1 MAEDKKKVAPQV
13 SAKPAAKPAT
23 KAAAPATK
31 TAAKPATKAAAPAT
45 KTAAKPATKAAAP
58 AAKSATKPATKAAAP
73 AAKSAAKPTTKAA
86 APAAKPVSKTTAPAA
101 KTAASTAKK
110 AVTTVKKAAKTSVHQ
125 TAVAIIKAQDA
136 SKKRQEQK
144 KAERAAAAKDPNAK
158 KKKTWQDIKVMG
170 GALLSKM
177 ARGGAMELR
186 TNAEEVNKLNVF
198 PVPDGDTGDNM
209 RMTIESGVAAI
220 ENLES
225 DNLADVM
232 KAFSHGMLLGAR
244 GNSGVILSQFFAGT
258 AKGIEGVDQAD
269 PAVFGR
275 ALQRGVDQAYKSV
288 MTPTEGTILTVARE
302 AVEYAVSR
310 ITPKSTIQTLFD
322 DLVGEMHA
330 SLERT
335 PEILT
340 VLREA
345 GVVDSGG
352 AGLFYIMDGFNR
364 VLNGEEFLDEEGFNK
379 LTEKKSKKSAPAPA
393 PELDLDGFGPD
404 SVMTYGYCTELLVR
418 LQTSKINIATFDVE
432 ELKAFLASVGDSIVA
447 FQTDSIVKIHV
458 HTLTPEKVLAHC
470 RTFGEF
476 LKVKIENM
484 SLQHSSVEEGK
495 QEEVPAPVKEEAPA
509 EPAKPAKKYGVVAV
523 CTGPGIEQ
531 LYRDFGTDEVV
542 EGGQTQ
548 NPSTNDFLDAFA
560 KVNAEHIFVFPNNG
574 NIFMA
579 AQQAAE
585 IYTAA
590 KIHVIPSKNIGSGYV
605 ALSTANFDCEDAE
618 TIANEMTEALGRV
631 TAGYVS
637 PSIRDAEING
647 VTIKNGDTIGII
659 GKEIVLSIPNQHIA
673 AMGLAAKILDGD
685 KFMLTVFCGKDAT
698 PEQQSA
704 LQADIQKTY
713 PAVETYFIDGG
724 QDIYPFIF
732 VAE

>member
-1 MAEDKKKVAPQV
+1 MAEDKKKATSQP
-13 SAKPAAKPAT
+13 SSKPAAKPVQKTVA
-23 KAAAPATK
+23 KPAQK
-31 TAAKPATKAAAPAT
+31 TAAKPAKKQTLIPEDV
-45 KTAAKPATKAAAP
+45 AKI
-58 AAKSATKPATKAAAP
+58 
-73 AAKSAAKPTTKAA
+73 
-86 APAAKPVSKTTAPAA
+86 
-101 KTAASTAKK
+101 AASTAKK
-110 AVTTVKKAAKTSVHQ
+110 AATTVRKAAKTSVHQ
-125 TAVAIIKAQDA
+125 TAVAIIKVQDA
-136 SKKRQEQK
+136 TKKMQEQK

-158 KKKTWQDIKVMG
+158 KKTTWEDIKVMG
-170 GALLSKM
+170 GNLLSKM
-177 ARGGAMELR
+177 AKGGAMQLR
-186 TNAEEVNKLNVF
+186 SNAEEVNKLNVF

-275 ALQRGVDQAYKSV
+275 ALQRGVEQAYTSV

-310 ITPKSTIQTLFD
+310 ITPESTIQTLFN
-322 DLVGEMHA
+322 DLVSEMHA

-335 PEILT
+335 PEILS

-364 VLNGEEFLDEEGFNK
+364 VLNGEEFLDEEGFAK
-379 LTEKKSKKSAPAPA
+379 LSAKKKPDTAQEP
-393 PELDLDGFGPD
+393 DLDGFGPD

-418 LQTSKINIATFDVE
+418 LQNSKTNITTFDIDA
-432 ELKAFLASVGDSIVA
+432 LKAFLATVGDSIVA

-484 SLQHSSVEEGK
+484 SLQHSSTVEGDK
-495 QEEVPAPVKEEAPA
+495 TEAPTPQKAEQA
-509 EPAKPAKKYGVVAV
+509 EPAAPAAPAAPTKKYGVVAV

-560 KVNAEHIFVFPNNG
+560 KVSAEHIFVFPNNS

-579 AQQAAE
+579 AQQAAD

-605 ALSTANFDCEDAE
+605 ALSSANFDLDDADV
-618 TIANEMTEALGRV
+618 IANEMTEALGRV

-659 GKEIVLSIPNQHIA
+659 GKEIVLSNLDQHA
-673 AMGLAAKILDGD
+673 AALELTGKILEGD

-698 PEQQSA
+698 PDQQAA

-713 PAVETYFIDGG
+713 PAIEVYFIDGG

>member
-1 MAEDKKKVAPQV
+1 MAEDKKKATSSSSVKQTAP
-13 SAKPAAKPAT
+13 
-23 KAAAPATK
+23 
-31 TAAKPATKAAAPAT
+31 
-45 KTAAKPATKAAAP
+45 
-58 AAKSATKPATKAAAP
+58 
-73 AAKSAAKPTTKAA
+73 
-86 APAAKPVSKTTAPAA
+86 KTT
-101 KTAASTAKK
+101 TQTAKK
-110 AVTTVKKAAKTSVHQ
+110 AIKREDVAKIAESAKKAATTVKKAAKTSVHQ
-125 TAVAIIKAQDA
+125 TAVAIIKVQDA
-136 SKKRQEQK
+136 TKKKAEQK

-158 KKKTWQDIKVMG
+158 KKPTWQDIKVMG
-170 GALLSKM
+170 GNLLSKM
-177 ARGGAMELR
+177 AKGGALQLR
-186 TNAEEVNKLNVF
+186 SNAEEVNKLNVF
-198 PVPDGDTGDNM
+198 PVLDGDTGDNM

-220 ENLES
+220 ENLET

-269 PAVFGR
+269 PAAFGR
-275 ALQRGVDQAYKSV
+275 ALQRGVAQAYTSV

-310 ITPKSTIQTLFD
+310 ITPESTIQTLFA

-335 PEILT
+335 PEILS

-364 VLNGEEFLDEEGFNK
+364 VLNGDEFLDEEGFAK
-379 LTEKKSKKSAPAPA
+379 LTEKKQEASAPEA
-393 PELDLDGFGPD
+393 DLDGFGPD

-418 LQTSKINIATFDVE
+418 LQNSKTNIATFDIE
-432 ELKAFLASVGDSIVA
+432 TLKAFLSSVGDSIVA

-484 SLQHSSVEEGK
+484 SLQHSSVVEG
-495 QEEVPAPVKEEAPA
+495 EKEEAPA
-509 EPAKPAKKYGVVAV
+509 PAKEEAPVAPLKKYGVVAV

-579 AQQAAE
+579 AQQAAD

-605 ALSTANFDCEDAE
+605 ALSTANFECEDAE

-659 GKEIVLSIPNQHIA
+659 GKEIILSNPDQHA
-673 AMGLAAKILDGD
+673 AALSLTEKILEGD

-704 LQADIQKTY
+704 LQADIQKNY
-713 PAVETYFIDGG
+713 PAVESYFIDGG

>member
-1 MAEDKKKVAPQV
+1 MAEDKKKVAPQASGK
-13 SAKPAAKPAT
+13 SAEKPAA
-23 KAAAPATK
+23 KAAAPAK
-31 TAAKPATKAAAPAT
+31 K
-45 KTAAKPATKAAAP
+45 
-58 AAKSATKPATKAAAP
+58 P
-73 AAKSAAKPTTKAA
+73 AAKSAAKQTIKREDV
-86 APAAKPVSKTTAPAA
+86 AKL
-101 KTAASTAKK
+101 AASTAQ
-110 AVTTVKKAAKTSVHQ
+110 TIKKAAKTSVHQ
-125 TAVAIIKAQDA
+125 TAVAIIKVQDA
-136 SKKRQEQK
+136 TKKKAEQK

-158 KKKTWQDIKVMG
+158 KKTTWNDIKVMG
-170 GALLSKM
+170 GNLLSRM
-177 ARGGAMELR
+177 AKGGAMQLR
-186 TNAEEVNKLNVF
+186 SNAEEVNKLNVF

-220 ENLES
+220 EGLET

-258 AKGIEGVDQAD
+258 AKGIEGIDQAD
-269 PAVFGR
+269 PTAFGR
-275 ALQRGVDQAYKSV
+275 ALQRGVEQAYMSV

-302 AVEYAVSR
+302 AVEYAVAR
-310 ITPKSTIQTLFD
+310 ITPESTIQTLFS
-322 DLVGEMHA
+322 DLVGEMRA

-335 PEILT
+335 PEILS

-364 VLNGEEFLDEEGFNK
+364 VLNGEEILGEEQMAQ
-379 LTEKKSKKSAPAPA
+379 LTANAKPTSAPATN
-393 PELDLDGFGPD
+393 LDGFGPD

-418 LQTSKINIATFDVE
+418 LQNAKTNIATFDVDA
-432 ELKAFLASVGDSIVA
+432 LKAFLSTLGDSIVA

-476 LKVKIENM
+476 LTVKIENM
-484 SLQHSSVEEGK
+484 SLQHSSTVEGD
-495 QEEVPAPVKEEAPA
+495 QAEEAAPA
-509 EPAKPAKKYGVVAV
+509 QEPVPAKPAKKYGVVAV

-579 AQQAAE
+579 AQQAAD

-590 KIHVIPSKNIGSGYV
+590 QIHVIPSKNIGSGYV
-605 ALSTANFDCEDAE
+605 ALSTANFECEDAE
-618 TIANEMTEALGRV
+618 MIAAEMTEALGRV

-659 GKEIVLSIPNQHIA
+659 GKEIVLSIPDQHA
-673 AMGLAAKILDGD
+673 AALGLAEKILADD

-698 PEQQSA
+698 PDQQAA

-713 PAVETYFIDGG
+713 PSIELYFIDGG

>member
-1 MAEDKKKVAPQV
+1 MAEDKKK
-13 SAKPAAKPAT
+13 AT
-23 KAAAPATK
+23 SVPSSKQTASK
-31 TAAKPATKAAAPAT
+31 TAKQPAK
-45 KTAAKPATKAAAP
+45 KTAIKKEDVAKI
-58 AAKSATKPATKAAAP
+58 
-73 AAKSAAKPTTKAA
+73 
-86 APAAKPVSKTTAPAA
+86 
-101 KTAASTAKK
+101 AASTAKK
-110 AVTTVKKAAKTSVHQ
+110 AATTVKKAAKTSVHQ
-125 TAVAIIKAQDA
+125 TAVAIIKVQDA
-136 SKKRQEQK
+136 TKKKAEQK

-158 KKKTWQDIKVMG
+158 KKPTWQDIKVMG
-170 GALLSKM
+170 GNLLSKM
-177 ARGGAMELR
+177 AKGGAMQLR
-186 TNAEEVNKLNVF
+186 SNADEVNKLNVF

-220 ENLES
+220 ENLET

-269 PAVFGR
+269 PAAFGR
-275 ALQRGVDQAYKSV
+275 ALQRGVQQAYTSV

-302 AVEYAVSR
+302 AVEYAVAR
-310 ITPKSTIQTLFD
+310 ITPESTIQTLFA

-335 PEILT
+335 PEILS

-364 VLNGEEFLDEEGFNK
+364 VLNGEEFLDEEGFAK
-379 LTEKKSKKSAPAPA
+379 LSAKKEKTAA
-393 PELDLDGFGPD
+393 PEEELDAFGPD

-418 LQTSKINIATFDVE
+418 LQNAKTNIAAFDVDA
-432 ELKAFLASVGDSIVA
+432 LKAFLSTVGDSIVA

-484 SLQHSSVEEGK
+484 SLQHSSVVEG
-495 QEEVPAPVKEEAPA
+495 EKEEKA
-509 EPAKPAKKYGVVAV
+509 ESPKEETPVATVAPAKKYGVVAV

-579 AQQAAE
+579 AQQAAD

-590 KIHVIPSKNIGSGYV
+590 KSHVIPSKNIGSGYV
-605 ALSTANFDCEDAE
+605 ALSCANFECEDAE
-618 TIANEMTEALGRV
+618 IIANEMTEALGRV

-647 VTIKNGDTIGII
+647 VTIKSGDTIGII
-659 GKEIVLSIPNQHIA
+659 GKEIVLSNPDQHA
-673 AMGLAAKILDGD
+673 AALELTAKILEGD

-698 PEQQSA
+698 PEQQAA

-713 PAVETYFIDGG
+713 PAVESYFINGG

>member
-1 MAEDKKKVAPQV
+1 MAEDKKKATSQP
-13 SAKPAAKPAT
+13 SSKPAAKPVQKTVAKPAQ
-23 KAAAPATK
+23 KAVAKPAQK
-31 TAAKPATKAAAPAT
+31 TAAKPAQ
-45 KTAAKPATKAAAP
+45 KTAAKPAKKQTLIP
-58 AAKSATKPATKAAAP
+58 EDVAKI
-73 AAKSAAKPTTKAA
+73 
-86 APAAKPVSKTTAPAA
+86 
-101 KTAASTAKK
+101 AASTAKK
-110 AVTTVKKAAKTSVHQ
+110 AATTVRKAAKTSVHQ
-125 TAVAIIKAQDA
+125 TAVAIIKVQDA
-136 SKKRQEQK
+136 TKKMQEQK

-158 KKKTWQDIKVMG
+158 KKTTWEDIKVMG
-170 GALLSKM
+170 GNLLSKM
-177 ARGGAMELR
+177 AKGGAMQLR
-186 TNAEEVNKLNVF
+186 SNAEEVNKLNVF

-275 ALQRGVDQAYKSV
+275 ALQRGVAQAYTSV

-310 ITPKSTIQTLFD
+310 ITPESTIQTLFN
-322 DLVGEMHA
+322 DLVSEMHA

-335 PEILT
+335 PEILS

-364 VLNGEEFLDEEGFNK
+364 VLNGEEFLDEEGFAK
-379 LTEKKSKKSAPAPA
+379 LSAKKKPDTAQEP
-393 PELDLDGFGPD
+393 DLDGFGPD

-418 LQTSKINIATFDVE
+418 LQNSKTNIATFDVDA
-432 ELKAFLASVGDSIVA
+432 LKAFLATVGDSIVA

-484 SLQHSSVEEGK
+484 SLQHSSTVEGDK
-495 QEEVPAPVKEEAPA
+495 TEAPTPQKAEQA
-509 EPAKPAKKYGVVAV
+509 EPAAPAAPTKKYGVVAV

-560 KVNAEHIFVFPNNG
+560 KVSAEHIFVFPNNG

-579 AQQAAE
+579 AQQAAD

-605 ALSTANFDCEDAE
+605 ALSSANFDLDDADA
-618 TIANEMTEALGRV
+618 IANEMTEALGRV

-659 GKEIVLSIPNQHIA
+659 GKEIVLSNPDQHA
-673 AMGLAAKILDGD
+673 AALELTGKILEGD

-698 PEQQSA
+698 PDQQAA

-713 PAVETYFIDGG
+713 PAIEVYFIDGG

>member
-1 MAEDKKKVAPQV
+1 MAEDKKKATPAP
-13 SAKPAAKPAT
+13 SAKQNAKKPAKQTALT
-23 KAAAPATK
+23 KEDV
-31 TAAKPATKAAAPAT
+31 AKI
-45 KTAAKPATKAAAP
+45 
-58 AAKSATKPATKAAAP
+58 
-73 AAKSAAKPTTKAA
+73 
-86 APAAKPVSKTTAPAA
+86 
-101 KTAASTAKK
+101 AASTAKK
-110 AVTTVKKAAKTSVHQ
+110 AATTVKKAAKTSVHQ
-125 TAVAIIKAQDA
+125 TAVAIIKVQDA
-136 SKKRQEQK
+136 TKKKAEQK

-158 KKKTWQDIKVMG
+158 KKTTWNEIKVMG
-170 GALLSKM
+170 GNLLSKM
-177 ARGGAMELR
+177 AKGGAMQLR
-186 TNAEEVNKLNVF
+186 SNAEEVNKLNVF

-220 ENLES
+220 ENLET

-269 PAVFGR
+269 PAAFGR
-275 ALQRGVDQAYKSV
+275 ALQRGVEQAYKSV

-302 AVEYAVSR
+302 AVEYAVAR
-310 ITPKSTIQTLFD
+310 ITPESTISTLFS
-322 DLVGEMHA
+322 DLVGEMRA

-335 PEILT
+335 PEILS

-364 VLNGEEFLDEEGFNK
+364 VLNGEEILGEEQMAQ
-379 LTEKKSKKSAPAPA
+379 LTANAKAASAPEA
-393 PELDLDGFGPD
+393 DLDAFGPD

-418 LQTSKINIATFDVE
+418 LQNSKTNIATFDVDA
-432 ELKAFLASVGDSIVA
+432 LKAFLSTIGDSIVA

-484 SLQHSSVEEGK
+484 SLQHSSVVEGEKEEK
-495 QEEVPAPVKEEAPA
+495 AAPAKEEAPA
-509 EPAKPAKKYGVVAV
+509 APAKKYGVVAV

-579 AQQAAE
+579 AQQAAD

-605 ALSTANFDCEDAE
+605 ALSCANFELDDADA
-618 TIANEMTEALGRV
+618 IANEMTEALGRV

-659 GKEIVLSIPNQHIA
+659 GKEIVLSDPDQHAA
-673 AMGLAAKILDGD
+673 AMGLTAKILEGD

-698 PEQQSA
+698 PDEQAA

-713 PAVETYFIDGG
+713 PAIETYFIDGG

>member
-1 MAEDKKKVAPQV
+1 MAEDKKKAV
-13 SAKPAAKPAT
+13 STSSGKQT
-23 KAAAPATK
+23 
-31 TAAKPATKAAAPAT
+31 
-45 KTAAKPATKAAAP
+45 
-58 AAKSATKPATKAAAP
+58 
-73 AAKSAAKPTTKAA
+73 
-86 APAAKPVSKTTAPAA
+86 VSKKTPQPANKKTIKREDVA
-101 KTAASTAKK
+101 KIAASTAQ
-110 AVTTVKKAAKTSVHQ
+110 TIKKAAKTSVHQ
-125 TAVAIIKAQDA
+125 TAVAIIKVQDA
-136 SKKRQEQK
+136 TKKKQEQK

-158 KKKTWQDIKVMG
+158 KKTTWDDIKVMG
-170 GALLSKM
+170 GNLLSKM
-177 ARGGAMELR
+177 AKGGAMQLR
-186 TNAEEVNKLNVF
+186 SNAEEVNKLNVF

-220 ENLES
+220 ENLET

-302 AVEYAVSR
+302 AVEYAVKR
-310 ITPKSTIQTLFD
+310 ITPESTIQTLFA

-335 PEILT
+335 PEILS

-364 VLNGEEFLDEEGFNK
+364 VLNGEEFLDEEGFAK
-379 LTEKKSKKSAPAPA
+379 LTEKKKNASAP
-393 PELDLDGFGPD
+393 EEDLDAFGPD

-418 LQTSKINIATFDVE
+418 LQNSKINIATFDIDA
-432 ELKAFLASVGDSIVA
+432 LKAFLFGVGDSIVA

-484 SLQHSSVEEGK
+484 SLQHSSVVEGEK
-495 QEEVPAPVKEEAPA
+495 EGNAAPVKEEAPIA
-509 EPAKPAKKYGVVAV
+509 PFAPAAPAKKYGVVAV

-579 AQQAAE
+579 AQQAAD

-605 ALSTANFDCEDAE
+605 ALSCANFDLDDADA
-618 TIANEMTEALGRV
+618 IANEMTEALGRV

-659 GKEIVLSIPNQHIA
+659 GKEIVLSDPDQHTA
-673 AMGLAAKILDGD
+673 ALGLTEKILEGD
-685 KFMLTVFCGKDAT
+685 KFMLTVFCGKDAS
-698 PEQQSA
+698 PEQQAA

-713 PAVETYFIDGG
+713 PAIEAYFIDGG

>member
-1 MAEDKKKVAPQV
+1 MAEDKKK
-13 SAKPAAKPAT
+13 AT
-23 KAAAPATK
+23 STP
-31 TAAKPATKAAAPAT
+31 
-45 KTAAKPATKAAAP
+45 
-58 AAKSATKPATKAAAP
+58 SQ
-73 AAKSAAKPTTKAA
+73 KPTVKKSTTQSTK
-86 APAAKPVSKTTAPAA
+86 KTINREDVARIAE
-101 KTAASTAKK
+101 SAKK
-110 AVTTVKKAAKTSVHQ
+110 AATTVKKAAKTSVHQ
-125 TAVAIIKAQDA
+125 TAVAIIKVQDA
-136 SKKRQEQK
+136 TKKKVEQK
-144 KAERAAAAKDPNAK
+144 KAERAAAAKEPTAK
-158 KKKTWQDIKVMG
+158 KKKTWQDIRVMG
-170 GALLSKM
+170 GNLLSKM
-177 ARGGAMELR
+177 AKGGALELR
-186 TNAEEVNKLNVF
+186 SNAEEVNKLNVF

-220 ENLES
+220 ENLET

-258 AKGIEGVDQAD
+258 AKGIEGVDEAD

-275 ALQRGVDQAYKSV
+275 ALQRGVQQAYTSV

-302 AVEYAVSR
+302 AVEYAVAR
-310 ITPKSTIQTLFD
+310 ITPESTIQTLFA

-335 PEILT
+335 PEILS

-364 VLNGEEFLDEEGFNK
+364 VLNGEEFLDEEGFAK
-379 LTEKKSKKSAPAPA
+379 LSAKEKPAA
-393 PELDLDGFGPD
+393 PEENLDAFGPD

-418 LQTSKINIATFDVE
+418 LQNAKTNIAGFDIE
-432 ELKAFLASVGDSIVA
+432 ALKAFLSSVGDSIVA

-484 SLQHSSVEEGK
+484 SLQHSSVVEEGK
-495 QEEVPAPVKEEAPA
+495 EEKAAPVKEEAPVA
-509 EPAKPAKKYGVVAV
+509 PAAPLKKYGVVAV

-579 AQQAAE
+579 AQQAAD

-605 ALSTANFDCEDAE
+605 ALSTANFECEDADE
-618 TIANEMTEALGRV
+618 IASEMTEALGRV

-659 GKEIVLSIPNQHIA
+659 GKEIVLSNPDQHTA
-673 AMGLAAKILDGD
+673 ALGLTEKILEGD

-698 PEQQSA
+698 PDQQSA

-713 PAVETYFIDGG
+713 PAIEVYFIDGG

>member
-1 MAEDKKKVAPQV
+1 MAEDKKKATSSSSVKQTAP
-13 SAKPAAKPAT
+13 
-23 KAAAPATK
+23 
-31 TAAKPATKAAAPAT
+31 
-45 KTAAKPATKAAAP
+45 
-58 AAKSATKPATKAAAP
+58 
-73 AAKSAAKPTTKAA
+73 
-86 APAAKPVSKTTAPAA
+86 KTT
-101 KTAASTAKK
+101 TQTAKK
-110 AVTTVKKAAKTSVHQ
+110 AIKREDVAKIAESAKKAATTVKKAAKTSVHQ
-125 TAVAIIKAQDA
+125 TAVAIIKVQDA
-136 SKKRQEQK
+136 TKKKAEQK

-158 KKKTWQDIKVMG
+158 KKPTWQDIKVMG
-170 GALLSKM
+170 GNLLSKM
-177 ARGGAMELR
+177 AKGGALQLR
-186 TNAEEVNKLNVF
+186 SNAEEVNKLNVF

-220 ENLES
+220 ENLET

-269 PAVFGR
+269 PAAFGR
-275 ALQRGVDQAYKSV
+275 ALQRGVAQAYTSV

-310 ITPKSTIQTLFD
+310 ITPESTIQTLFA

-335 PEILT
+335 PEILS

-364 VLNGEEFLDEEGFNK
+364 VLNGDEFLDEEGFAK
-379 LTEKKSKKSAPAPA
+379 LTEKKQEASAPEA
-393 PELDLDGFGPD
+393 DLDGFGPD

-418 LQTSKINIATFDVE
+418 LQNSKTNIATFDIE
-432 ELKAFLASVGDSIVA
+432 TLKAFLSSVGDSIVA

-484 SLQHSSVEEGK
+484 SLQHSSVVEG
-495 QEEVPAPVKEEAPA
+495 EKEEAPA
-509 EPAKPAKKYGVVAV
+509 PAKEEAPVAPLKKYGVVAV

-579 AQQAAE
+579 AQQAAD

-605 ALSTANFDCEDAE
+605 ALSTANFECEDAE

-659 GKEIVLSIPNQHIA
+659 GKEIILSNPDQHA
-673 AMGLAAKILDGD
+673 AALSLTEKILEGD

-704 LQADIQKTY
+704 LQADIQKNY
-713 PAVETYFIDGG
+713 PAVESYFIDGG

>member
-1 MAEDKKKVAPQV
+1 MAEDKKKATPTQ
-13 SAKPAAKPAT
+13 SSKQSTEKPAKKTIKKEDVAKI
-23 KAAAPATK
+23 
-31 TAAKPATKAAAPAT
+31 
-45 KTAAKPATKAAAP
+45 
-58 AAKSATKPATKAAAP
+58 
-73 AAKSAAKPTTKAA
+73 
-86 APAAKPVSKTTAPAA
+86 
-101 KTAASTAKK
+101 AASTAQ
-110 AVTTVKKAAKTSVHQ
+110 TIKKAAKTSVHQ
-125 TAVAIIKAQDA
+125 TAVAIIKVQDA
-136 SKKRQEQK
+136 TKKKAEQK
-144 KAERAAAAKDPNAK
+144 KAERAAAANDPNAK
-158 KKKTWQDIKVMG
+158 KKPTWSDIKVMG
-170 GALLSKM
+170 GNLLSKM
-177 ARGGAMELR
+177 AKGGAMQLR
-186 TNAEEVNKLNVF
+186 SNAEEVNKLNVF

-220 ENLES
+220 ENLET

-269 PAVFGR
+269 PAAFGR

-310 ITPKSTIQTLFD
+310 ITPESTIQTLFA

-335 PEILT
+335 PEILS

-364 VLNGEEFLDEEGFNK
+364 VLNGEEFLDEEGFAK
-379 LTEKKSKKSAPAPA
+379 LTAKKERTAA
-393 PELDLDGFGPD
+393 PEDDLDAFGPD

-418 LQTSKINIATFDVE
+418 LQTSKIDIATFDIE
-432 ELKAFLASVGDSIVA
+432 ALKAFLSSVGDSIVA

-484 SLQHSSVEEGK
+484 SLQHSSVVEENK
-495 QEEVPAPVKEEAPA
+495 EEVPAPAAEEAPTA
-509 EPAKPAKKYGVVAV
+509 PAAPAKKYGVVAV

-579 AQQAAE
+579 AQQAAD

-605 ALSTANFDCEDAE
+605 ALSCANFEADDADA
-618 TIANEMTEALGRV
+618 IAQEMTEALGRV

-647 VTIKNGDTIGII
+647 VAIKNGDTIGII
-659 GKEIVLSIPNQHIA
+659 GKEIVLSDPDQHTA
-673 AMGLAAKILDGD
+673 ALGLTEKILEGD

-698 PEQQSA
+698 PEQQAA
-704 LQADIQKTY
+704 LQADIQKLY

>member
-1 MAEDKKKVAPQV
+1 MAEDKKKVTSTPSSKQPAQKTATQT
-13 SAKPAAKPAT
+13 AKSPATQTAKKPAT
-23 KAAAPATK
+23 QTVKK
-31 TAAKPATKAAAPAT
+31 TIKKEDVAKIAE
-45 KTAAKPATKAAAP
+45 
-58 AAKSATKPATKAAAP
+58 S
-73 AAKSAAKPTTKAA
+73 
-86 APAAKPVSKTTAPAA
+86 
-101 KTAASTAKK
+101 AKK
-110 AVTTVKKAAKTSVHQ
+110 AATTVRQAAKTSVHQ
-125 TAVAIIKAQDA
+125 TAVAIIKVQDA
-136 SKKRQEQK
+136 TKKKVEQK
-144 KAERAAAAKDPNAK
+144 KAERAAAAKEPTTK
-158 KKKTWQDIKVMG
+158 KKKNWKGIRVMG
-170 GALLSKM
+170 GNLLSKM
-177 ARGGAMELR
+177 AKGGALELR
-186 TNAEEVNKLNVF
+186 SNAEEVNKLNVF

-220 ENLES
+220 EDLET

-258 AKGIEGVDQAD
+258 AKGIEGVDEAD

-275 ALQRGVDQAYKSV
+275 ALQRGVQQAYTSV

-302 AVEYAVSR
+302 AVDYAVSR
-310 ITPKSTIQTLFD
+310 ITPESTIQTLFA

-335 PEILT
+335 PEILS

-364 VLNGEEFLDEEGFNK
+364 VLNGEEFLDEEGFAK
-379 LTEKKSKKSAPAPA
+379 LTEKKQKPAA
-393 PELDLDGFGPD
+393 PEENLDAFGPD

-418 LQTSKINIATFDVE
+418 LQNAKTNIADFDIE
-432 ELKAFLASVGDSIVA
+432 ALKAFLSSVGDSIVA

-484 SLQHSSVEEGK
+484 SLQHSSVVEEGK
-495 QEEVPAPVKEEAPA
+495 EEKAAPAKQEEPVAPA
-509 EPAKPAKKYGVVAV
+509 APLKKYGVVAV

-579 AQQAAE
+579 AQQAAD

-605 ALSTANFDCEDAE
+605 ALSTANFECEDAE
-618 TIANEMTEALGRV
+618 EIASEMTEALGRV

-659 GKEIVLSIPNQHIA
+659 GKEIVLSNPDQHTA
-673 AMGLAAKILDGD
+673 ALGLTEKILEGD

-698 PEQQSA
+698 PDQQSA

-713 PAVETYFIDGG
+713 PAIETYFIDGG

>member
-1 MAEDKKKVAPQV
+1 MAEDKKKGIQNV
-13 SAKPAAKPAT
+13 SSSQTVKKPAK
-23 KAAAPATK
+23 
-31 TAAKPATKAAAPAT
+31 
-45 KTAAKPATKAAAP
+45 
-58 AAKSATKPATKAAAP
+58 
-73 AAKSAAKPTTKAA
+73 
-86 APAAKPVSKTTAPAA
+86 KTTLTKEDVA
-101 KTAASTAKK
+101 KIAASTAKK
-110 AVTTVKKAAKTSVHQ
+110 AATTVKKAAKTSVHQ
-125 TAVAIIKAQDA
+125 TAVAIIKVQDA
-136 SKKRQEQK
+136 TKKMQEQK

-158 KKKTWQDIKVMG
+158 KKTTWEDIKVMG
-170 GALLSKM
+170 GSLLSKM
-177 ARGGAMELR
+177 AKGGAMQLR
-186 TNAEEVNKLNVF
+186 SNAEEVNKLNVF

-269 PAVFGR
+269 PAAFGR
-275 ALQRGVDQAYKSV
+275 ALQKGVEQAYTSV

-302 AVEYAVSR
+302 AVEYAVAR
-310 ITPKSTIQTLFD
+310 ITPESTIQTLFS
-322 DLVGEMHA
+322 DLVNEMHA

-335 PEILT
+335 PEILS

-364 VLNGEEFLDEEGFNK
+364 VLNGEEILGEEQMAQ
-379 LTEKKSKKSAPAPA
+379 LAAKKEPAAA
-393 PELDLDGFGPD
+393 PEPDLDGFGPD

-418 LQTSKINIATFDVE
+418 LQNSKTNIATFDIE
-432 ELKAFLASVGDSIVA
+432 ALKAFLATIGDSIVA
-447 FQTDSIVKIHV
+447 FQTDSVVKIHV

-484 SLQHSSVEEGK
+484 SLQHSSTVEGDK
-495 QEEVPAPVKEEAPA
+495 TEAPA
-509 EPAKPAKKYGVVAV
+509 PQKAEEAAPAAPAKKYGVVAV

-579 AQQAAE
+579 AQQAAD

-605 ALSTANFDCEDAE
+605 ALSCANFELDDADA
-618 TIANEMTEALGRV
+618 IANEMTEALGRV

-659 GKEIVLSIPNQHIA
+659 GKEIVLSNPDQHA
-673 AMGLAAKILDGD
+673 AALDLTGKILEGD

-698 PEQQSA
+698 PDQQAA

-713 PAVETYFIDGG
+713 PAIEVYFIDGG

>member
-1 MAEDKKKVAPQV
+1 MAEDKKK
-13 SAKPAAKPAT
+13 AT
-23 KAAAPATK
+23 SSESSKQT
-31 TAAKPATKAAAPAT
+31 
-45 KTAAKPATKAAAP
+45 
-58 AAKSATKPATKAAAP
+58 
-73 AAKSAAKPTTKAA
+73 
-86 APAAKPVSKTTAPAA
+86 VQKTTMQPAKKTINREDVA
-101 KTAASTAKK
+101 KIAASAKK
-110 AVTTVKKAAKTSVHQ
+110 AATTVRKAAKNSVHQ
-125 TAVAIIKAQDA
+125 TAVAIIKVQDA
-136 SKKRQEQK
+136 TKKKAEQK
-144 KAERAAAAKDPNAK
+144 KAERAAAAKDSNAK
-158 KKKTWQDIKVMG
+158 KKPTWNDIKVMG
-170 GALLSKM
+170 GNLLSKM
-177 ARGGAMELR
+177 AKGGAMQLR
-186 TNAEEVNKLNVF
+186 SNAEEVNKLNVF

-269 PAVFGR
+269 PAIFGR
-275 ALQRGVDQAYKSV
+275 ALQRGVQQAYTSV

-310 ITPKSTIQTLFD
+310 ITPESTIQTLFA

-335 PEILT
+335 PEILS

-364 VLNGEEFLDEEGFNK
+364 VLNGEEFLDEEGFAK
-379 LTEKKSKKSAPAPA
+379 LSAKKEKAAATE
-393 PELDLDGFGPD
+393 ENLDAFGPD
-404 SVMTYGYCTELLVR
+404 SIMTYGYCTELLVR
-418 LQTSKINIATFDVE
+418 LQNSKINITTFDIE
-432 ELKAFLASVGDSIVA
+432 ALKAFLSSVGDSIVA

-484 SLQHSSVEEGK
+484 SLQHSSVVESE
-495 QEEVPAPVKEEAPA
+495 KEETPSSHREETPVA
-509 EPAKPAKKYGVVAV
+509 PAKKYGVVAV
-523 CTGPGIEQ
+523 CTGSGIEQ

-579 AQQAAE
+579 AQQAAD
-585 IYTAA
+585 IYTKA

-605 ALSTANFDCEDAE
+605 ALSTANFECEDAE
-618 TIANEMTEALGRV
+618 QIANEMTEALGRV
-631 TAGYVS
+631 TAGYIS

-659 GKEIVLSIPNQHIA
+659 GKEIVLSESDQHTA
-673 AMGLAAKILDGD
+673 AMGLTAKILEGD

-698 PEQQSA
+698 PEQQSV
-704 LQADIQKTY
+704 LQVDIQKAY
-713 PAVETYFIDGG
+713 PAVESYFIDGG